1 MDAGEIFF
9 FRRVHLAWLK
19 SPTHHAPRIFT
30 PVVHIKKEM
39 QMTVNRNEQDDVKP
53 HIAGTDA
60 EYSTARS
67 TDKEVNMGN
76 KPDKQIIDL
85 EEFAVAGKP
94 VPPGASYRIRID
106 KDQKVVEVDH
116 MKGREILALVNKTP
130 EKFILRQRVNG
141 AVKPIGADETVS
153 FLDPGVERFMT
164 IPNEVTE
171 GEGPQPR
178 REFKL
183 LKGDEAFLNSLGL
196 RWEAVDDNG
205 VQAVIIYGSRLPA
218 GYNVATAD
226 VHVRFSSGYPDTQL
240 DMAYFAPALART
252 NGHGIN
258 NLSTT
263 TFDRRDWQ
271 QWSRHRT
278 NASAWR
284 SDIDDLST
292 HMALIED
299 WLAAELRK

>member
-1 MDAGEIFF
+1 MHPELSTGGAHEQG
-9 FRRVHLAWLK
+9 
-19 SPTHHAPRIFT
+19 T
-30 PVVHIKKEM
+30 
-39 QMTVNRNEQDDVKP
+39 QMTVDSNEKDDVKP
-53 HIAGTDA
+53 AGTDA
-60 EYSTARS
+60 DHSTALS
-67 TDKEVNMGN
+67 TTKEVNMGS
-76 KPDKQIIDL
+76 KSDSDIIDL
-85 EEFAVAGKP
+85 EEFAAAGKP
-94 VPPGASYRIRID
+94 VPPGMSYRIRID

-130 EKFILRQRVNG
+130 EKFLLRQLVHG
-141 AVKPIGADETVS
+141 TVKPIGADDTVS
-153 FLDPGVERFMT
+153 FVEPGVERFMT

-171 GEGPQPR
+171 GEGPQSR

-183 LKGDEAFLNSLGL
+183 LTADEAFLNTLGL
-196 RWEAVDDNG
+196 RWEAVDANG
-205 VQAVIIYGSRLPA
+205 VWAVVIYGWRLPA

-240 DMAYFAPALART
+240 DMAYFAPALVRR
-252 NGHGIN
+252 NGRSIN

-263 TFDRRDWQ
+263 TFDGRDWQ

-278 NASAWR
+278 AASAWR

-292 HMALIED
+292 HMALVED

>member
-1 MDAGEIFF
+1 
-9 FRRVHLAWLK
+9 
-19 SPTHHAPRIFT
+19 
-30 PVVHIKKEM
+30 
-39 QMTVNRNEQDDVKP
+39 MTVDSNEKDGVKP
-53 HIAGTDA
+53 AGTDA
-60 EYSTARS
+60 KHSTALS
-67 TDKEVNMGN
+67 TTKAVNMGSKSEN
-76 KPDKQIIDL
+76 DIIDL
-85 EEFAVAGKP
+85 EEFAASGKP
-94 VPPGASYRIRID
+94 VPPGKSYRIRID

-141 AVKPIGADETVS
+141 AVKPIGADDTVS

-183 LKGDEAFLNSLGL
+183 LKGDEAFLNALGL
-196 RWEAVDDNG
+196 RWEAVDHNG
-205 VQAVIIYGSRLPA
+205 VQAVIIYGGPLPA

-252 NGHGIN
+252 NGRGIN
-258 NLSTT
+258 NLSITAY
-263 TFDRRDWQ
+263 DGRDWQ

-284 SDIDDLST
+284 AGIDDLST
-292 HMALIED
+292 HMALVED